1 MTLPP
6 CPYCEKEGLP
16 ILLTRYGIAPEKAFM
31 ARPGKPPVTRP
42 APKAASSVG
51 DPTPAIALGE
61 STDAHYTVR
70 SLRGGYVYVY
80 YEVGKSWE
88 AYAVDQE
95 GRLAQVPVES
105 YMPPEARPFHQG
117 CVQNMQKVASASLIT
132 IRDPKT
138 AGKVWFG
145 FSDAW
150 WTPAVRKDNE
160 SEGIRRLHMR
170 CVDVQRWY
178 NDGQPAK
185 APPHASAVANVD
197 AVVADYAMSDEDS
210 RRLFFWS
217 PFPALKQRSLQLPR
231 ATILKAE
238 SQRLLKDKGLIVV
251 LDDPVAILQEIS
263 AYIDKR
269 WSSFVSQNDA
279 EDPVHPDQT
288 WHRKSAL
295 SSSLETLRLRVE
307 REAEV
312 SVYGEAR
319 QARRNVEWIDGGD
332 GKRVY
337 NTGLLVPEYRK
348 AAQPILDEKV
358 TQAQLE
364 AARAERWG
372 AYEKLFDRT
381 QREAFEARFE
391 KASARHDAAYTTPL
405 AIAHAAWLRSAKLRA
420 VLDHHFDM
428 RDINSGAAFAGM
440 TLSCIRGTG
449 GLGACM
455 NVYSDWFDE
464 SIEKSP
470 LWRALNLN
478 HRPLLQAVDEVSSGS
493 GEPFGNPDD
502 WINLFVVYS
511 AAASKIRERGAA
523 IGALGVKRNT
533 VMSSDVLPALLQELG
548 VLPTNIL
555 RKGGKSGTALRATLG
570 MRSGHS
576 IRVVEVAATRRD
588 LYKTILEVILKSQ
601 AGRGISLGHLQYS
614 LADQLR
620 TFEIEGVPLDE
631 KVRFWSLVFDEEAQT
646 SLANGRVTPAQ
657 RGDALGKTV
666 KVIGVEKF
674 AEGTVGKVIES
685 AAHPGVL
692 AGVGLT
698 LAVVGL
704 TQAAS
709 ADASMKH
716 LGTRA
721 TLKIAALY
729 SAGAGSLLDLVRVGA
744 RALAGRRVPML
755 SPWLGARL
763 GQKGFLIWEGLGGV
777 AGGVGTIMLGTID
790 IRNAVEALRRDQK
803 GLMALYIV
811 NAGAELYVGFRTA
824 IAGGRFI
831 FRLGTLVAGFNPVVF
846 GLTVVILVASV
857 VIEIEKDPPTMDWVR
872 QCLWGEE
879 SNYRDAAEEMDN
891 FNKALKG

>member
-1 MTLPP
+1 M
-6 CPYCEKEGLP
+6 
-16 ILLTRYGIAPEKAFM
+16 
-31 ARPGKPPVTRP
+31 KP
-42 APKAASSVG
+42 
-51 DPTPAIALGE
+51 
-61 STDAHYTVR
+61 
-70 SLRGGYVYVY
+70 
-80 YEVGKSWE
+80 W
-88 AYAVDQE
+88 
-95 GRLAQVPVES
+95 
-105 YMPPEARPFHQG
+105 M
-117 CVQNMQKVASASLIT
+117 
-132 IRDPKT
+132 
-138 AGKVWFG
+138 
-145 FSDAW
+145 
-150 WTPAVRKDNE
+150 
-160 SEGIRRLHMR
+160 
-170 CVDVQRWY
+170 
-178 NDGQPAK
+178 
-185 APPHASAVANVD
+185 
-197 AVVADYAMSDEDS
+197 
-210 RRLFFWS
+210 
-217 PFPALKQRSLQLPR
+217 
-231 ATILKAE
+231 
-238 SQRLLKDKGLIVV
+238 
-251 LDDPVAILQEIS
+251 
-263 AYIDKR
+263 
-269 WSSFVSQNDA
+269 
-279 EDPVHPDQT
+279 
-288 WHRKSAL
+288 
-295 SSSLETLRLRVE
+295 
-307 REAEV
+307 
-312 SVYGEAR
+312 
-319 QARRNVEWIDGGD
+319 
-332 GKRVY
+332 
-337 NTGLLVPEYRK
+337 
-348 AAQPILDEKV
+348 
-358 TQAQLE
+358 
-364 AARAERWG
+364 
-372 AYEKLFDRT
+372 
-381 QREAFEARFE
+381 
-391 KASARHDAAYTTPL
+391 
-405 AIAHAAWLRSAKLRA
+405 AWLPA
-420 VLDHHFDM
+420 
-428 RDINSGAAFAGM
+428 RDNGA
-440 TLSCIRGTG
+440 
-449 GLGACM
+449 
-455 NVYSDWFDE
+455 
-464 SIEKSP
+464 P

-502 WINLFVVYS
+502 WTNLFVVYS
-511 AAASKIRERGAA
+511 AAASKIRELGAA

-576 IRVVEVAATRRD
+576 IRVVEVAATRRA
-588 LYKTILEVILKSQ
+588 LYQTILEVILKSQ

-631 KVRFWSLVFDEEAQT
+631 KVRFWSLVFDEEAQAG
-646 SLANGRVTPAQ
+646 LAHGRVTPAQ

-674 AEGTVGKVIES
+674 AAGTVGKVIES

-716 LGTRA
+716 LRRRA
-721 TLKIAALY
+721 ILKIAALY

-857 VIEIEKDPPTMDWVR
+857 VIEIEKDPPNMDWVR

>member
-1 MTLPP
+1 
-6 CPYCEKEGLP
+6 
-16 ILLTRYGIAPEKAFM
+16 
-31 ARPGKPPVTRP
+31 
-42 APKAASSVG
+42 
-51 DPTPAIALGE
+51 
-61 STDAHYTVR
+61 
-70 SLRGGYVYVY
+70 
-80 YEVGKSWE
+80 
-88 AYAVDQE
+88 
-95 GRLAQVPVES
+95 
-105 YMPPEARPFHQG
+105 
-117 CVQNMQKVASASLIT
+117 
-132 IRDPKT
+132 
-138 AGKVWFG
+138 
-145 FSDAW
+145 
-150 WTPAVRKDNE
+150 
-160 SEGIRRLHMR
+160 
-170 CVDVQRWY
+170 
-178 NDGQPAK
+178 
-185 APPHASAVANVD
+185 
-197 AVVADYAMSDEDS
+197 
-210 RRLFFWS
+210 
-217 PFPALKQRSLQLPR
+217 
-231 ATILKAE
+231 
-238 SQRLLKDKGLIVV
+238 
-251 LDDPVAILQEIS
+251 
-263 AYIDKR
+263 
-269 WSSFVSQNDA
+269 
-279 EDPVHPDQT
+279 
-288 WHRKSAL
+288 
-295 SSSLETLRLRVE
+295 
-307 REAEV
+307 
-312 SVYGEAR
+312 
-319 QARRNVEWIDGGD
+319 
-332 GKRVY
+332 
-337 NTGLLVPEYRK
+337 
-348 AAQPILDEKV
+348 
-358 TQAQLE
+358 
-364 AARAERWG
+364 
-372 AYEKLFDRT
+372 YEKLFDRT

-674 AEGTVGKVIES
+674 AEGTVGKVVES

-698 LAVVGL
+698 LAMVGL

-716 LGTRA
+716 LGRRA

-744 RALAGRRVPML
+744 RAVAGRRVPML

-777 AGGVGTIMLGTID
+777 AGGVGTIILGVID
-790 IRNAVEALRRDQK
+790 LQSAFEAKSRGQN
-803 GLMALYIV
+803 GMSALYFI
-811 NAGAELYVGFRTA
+811 NAGSEIYVGGYMA
-824 IAGGRFI
+824 AVGVNSI
-831 FRLGTLVAGFNPVVF
+831 FRLGLIFVEFNPVIL
-846 GLTVVILVASV
+846 GLTAIILVTSV
-857 VIEIEKDPPTMDWVR
+857 IIEIEKDPPTMDWVR
-872 QCLWGEE
+872 QCLWGRENNYKNEIEE
-879 SNYRDAAEEMDN
+879 IGN
-891 FNKALKG
+891 FNKALNG

>member
-1 MTLPP
+1 M
-6 CPYCEKEGLP
+6 P

-51 DPTPAIALGE
+51 DPTPAIALGKTTE
-61 STDAHYTVR
+61 AHYTVR

-217 PFPALKQRSLQLPR
+217 PFPALRQGSLQLPR

-238 SQRLLKDKGLIVV
+238 SQRLLKDKGLIIV

-269 WSSFVSQNDA
+269 WFSFVSQNDA

-337 NTGLLVPEYRK
+337 NTGLLVPEYHK

-381 QREAFEARFE
+381 QREAFDARFE

-428 RDINSGAAFAGM
+428 RDINSGAAFSGVA
-440 TLSCIRGTG
+440 LSCIRGTG

-455 NVYSDWFDE
+455 SVYSDWFDE

-576 IRVVEVAATRRD
+576 IRVVEVAATRRA
-588 LYKTILEVILKSQ
+588 LYQTILEVILKPQ

-716 LGTRA
+716 LGRRA
-721 TLKIAALY
+721 TLKIA
-729 SAGAGSLLDLVRVGA
+729 
-744 RALAGRRVPML
+744 
-755 SPWLGARL
+755 
-763 GQKGFLIWEGLGGV
+763 
-777 AGGVGTIMLGTID
+777 
-790 IRNAVEALRRDQK
+790 
-803 GLMALYIV
+803 
-811 NAGAELYVGFRTA
+811 
-824 IAGGRFI
+824 
-831 FRLGTLVAGFNPVVF
+831 
-846 GLTVVILVASV
+846 
-857 VIEIEKDPPTMDWVR
+857 
-872 QCLWGEE
+872 
-879 SNYRDAAEEMDN
+879 
-891 FNKALKG
+891 

>member
-16 ILLTRYGIAPEKAFM
+16 ILLTRYGIAPEKAFI

-42 APKAASSVG
+42 APKAASFVG
-51 DPTPAIALGE
+51 DPTPAIALGKT
-61 STDAHYTVR
+61 TDAHYTVR

-80 YEVGKSWE
+80 YEVGNLWE
-88 AYAVDQE
+88 AYAVDKD
-95 GRLAQVPVES
+95 GRLAQVSVDS
-105 YMPPEARPFHQG
+105 YMPPDATPFHQG
-117 CVQNMQKVASASLIT
+117 CAQNMQKVASASLIT

-160 SEGIRRLHMR
+160 SEGVRRLHMR
-170 CVDVQRWY
+170 CVDVQGWY

-197 AVVADYAMSDEDS
+197 AVVADYAMSDEDC

-217 PFPALKQRSLQLPR
+217 PFPALWQRSLQVPR
-231 ATILKAE
+231 ATVLKAE

-269 WSSFVSQNDA
+269 WFSFVSQDDA

-295 SSSLETLRLRVE
+295 SSSLETLRLHVE
-307 REAEV
+307 REAEA
-312 SVYGEAR
+312 SVYDDAR
-319 QARRNVEWIDGGD
+319 QVRRNVEWIDGGD

-337 NTGLLVPEYRK
+337 NTGLLVPAYRR

-364 AARAERWG
+364 KARAQRWG
-372 AYEKLFDRT
+372 THEKLFDPA
-381 QREAFEARFE
+381 QRKAFEARYA
-391 KASARHDAAYTTPL
+391 KASTMHDAAYTTPL

-428 RDINSGAAFAGM
+428 RDINSGAAFSGV

-455 NVYSDWFDE
+455 NVYSDWFGE
-464 SIEKSP
+464 AIEKSP

-478 HRPLLQAVDEVSSGS
+478 HRPLLQAVDEVSNGS
-493 GEPFGNPDD
+493 GESFRNLDD
-502 WINLFVVYS
+502 WTNLFVVYS
-511 AAASKIRERGAA
+511 AAVSKIKELGAA
-523 IGALGVKRNT
+523 IGASGVKRNA

-548 VLPTNIL
+548 VLPANIL
-555 RKGGKSGTALRATLG
+555 QKGGKAGKAMLATLG
-570 MRSGHS
+570 MRSGQPV
-576 IRVVEVAATRRD
+576 RWVQVAGTRRD
-588 LYKTILEVILKSQ
+588 LYKTILDVILKSQ
-601 AGRGISLGHLQYS
+601 AGRGISLGNLQYS

-620 TFEIEGVPLDE
+620 TFEIEGVPLGE
-631 KVRFWSLVFDEEAQT
+631 KVRFWSLVFDEEAQAG
-646 SLANGRVTPAQ
+646 LAKGGVTPAQ

-674 AEGTVGKVIES
+674 AAGTVGKVIES
-685 AAHPGVL
+685 AAYPGAL

-698 LAVVGL
+698 LAMVGL

-744 RALAGRRVPML
+744 RAVAGRRVPML

-777 AGGVGTIMLGTID
+777 AGGVGTIMLGVID
-790 IRNAVEALRRDQK
+790 LQNAFEAKSRGQS
-803 GLMALYIV
+803 GMSALYFIS
-811 NAGAELYVGFRTA
+811 AGSEIYVGGYMA
-824 IAGGRFI
+824 SVGANYI
-831 FRLGTLVAGFNPVVF
+831 FRLGFIFAEFNPVIL
-846 GLTVVILVASV
+846 GLTAVIFVASV
-857 VIEIEKDPPTMDWVR
+857 IIEVEKDPPTMDWVR
-872 QCLWGEE
+872 QCLWGKENNYKNETEE
-879 SNYRDAAEEMDN
+879 IDN
-891 FNKALKG
+891 FKKVMNG